1 MKVTVTPGK
10 VEGTVKANA
19 SKSYAHRYLMASAL
33 SDKSV
38 YITNLTI
45 SEDVQTTID
54 AIKALGA
61 KIDTNENGIVVHPVK
76 KDSLFGHTV
85 QIHCNESGTTLRLLL
100 PIVAA
105 LTDDAIFY
113 AKGRLPL
120 RPLADLKE
128 ALQSH
133 GKEFSLEF
141 CKEDLLNEDNLG
153 EAEGFDEEVT
163 LFRMKGRLTGGEY
176 KLPGDVSSQ
185 YVSGLLMALPL
196 LKEDSIIKITTDL
209 QSTNY
214 VEMTRQ
220 VLFRYEIDTQ
230 VIYDTHI
237 GYAIEGGMTYQSP
250 GELVVNGDWSNAA
263 NFIVLNELTADHAI
277 KVLNLSPD
285 FLQADSQVIKLLHE
299 ILSPRTLKRVI
310 DVKNNPDLLPPL
322 AVAAAFGEGVTTFV
336 GGKRLRYKESDRLN
350 STVEMINALGG
361 VAEEK
366 EEGIVIT
373 GSGILGGTV
382 NSFKDHRIVMAASI
396 AGIIASHPVTIL
408 EAEAVNKSYPEFFE
422 VLKSLGANVSIE
434 D

>member
-1 MKVTVTPGK
+1 MKVTITPGK
-10 VEGTVKANA
+10 VEGIVKANA

-38 YITNLTI
+38 YISNITI

-61 KIDTNENGIVVHPVK
+61 RVDMNENGLVVHPLNK
-76 KDSLFGHTV
+76 ESLFGHTV

-128 ALQSH
+128 ALQGH
-133 GKEFSLEF
+133 GKEFFLEF
-141 CKEDLLNEDNLG
+141 VKEDLLNEDNLG
-153 EAEGFDEEVT
+153 EAEGFEEEVT

-176 KLPGDVSSQ
+176 KLPGNVSSQ

-196 LKEDSIIKITTDL
+196 LKEDSIIKVTTDL
-209 QSTNY
+209 QSTSY

-230 VIYDTHI
+230 VIFDTHI
-237 GYAIEGGMTYQSP
+237 GYAIDGGMAYRSP

-263 NFIVLNELTADHAI
+263 NFIVLNELIPDHSI

-285 FLQADSQVIKLLHE
+285 FLQSDSEVIKLLHQ
-299 ILSPRTLKRVI
+299 ITRPRMHNTII

-322 AVAAAFGEGVTTFV
+322 AVAAAFGEGTTTFI

-350 STVEMINALGG
+350 STVEMINSLGG
-361 VAEEK
+361 VAEET
-366 EEGIVIT
+366 EEGIVIN

-382 NSFKDHRIVMAASI
+382 RSFKDHRIVMAASI
-396 AGIIASHPVTIL
+396 AGIVATHPVTIL

-422 VLKSLGANVSIE
+422 VLRSIGADVSIE
-434 D
+434 E

>member
-1 MKVTVTPGK
+1 MKVTITPGK

-33 SDKSV
+33 SDKSC
-38 YITNLTI
+38 YISNLTI
-45 SEDVQTTID
+45 SEDVQTTIE

-61 KIDTNENGIVVHPVK
+61 KVDMNENGIVVHPIDK
-76 KDSLFGHTV
+76 NALSGRTV
-85 QIHCNESGTTLRLLL
+85 QIRCNESGTTLRLLL

-105 LTDDAIFY
+105 LTEDAIFY

-128 ALQSH
+128 ALQLH

-141 CKEDLLNEDNLG
+141 VKEDLLNEDNLG
-153 EAEGFDEEVT
+153 EAEGFEEEVT
-163 LFRMKGRLTGGEY
+163 LFRMKGKLTGGEY
-176 KLPGDVSSQ
+176 KLPGNVSSQ

-209 QSTNY
+209 QSTSY

-230 VIYDTHI
+230 VVYDTHI

-250 GELVVNGDWSNAA
+250 GEITVNGDWSNAA
-263 NFIVLNELTADHAI
+263 NFIVLNELTAEHAI

-285 FLQADSQVIKLLHE
+285 FLQADSEVIKLLHQ
-299 ILSPRTLKRVI
+299 ITNPRMPHRII

-322 AVAAAFGEGVTTFV
+322 AIAAAFVDGATTFV
-336 GGKRLRYKESDRLN
+336 GGKRLRYKESDRLT

-361 VAEEK
+361 VAEES

-382 NSFKDHRIVMAASI
+382 NSFKDHRIVMAAAI
-396 AGIIASHPVTIL
+396 AGIVASHPVTIL
-408 EAEAVNKSYPEFFE
+408 DAEAVNKSYPEFFE
-422 VLKSLGANVSIE
+422 VLKSIGANVAIE
-434 D
+434 E